1 MLLIDLDLQF
11 GEIAPSLHLHPQRTI
26 ENLLAD
32 PEELAETVVE
42 HTAGFHALC
51 APADVLAAEKIGPPE
66 VGAILDEARRRYD
79 YVVVDTPPSLNETC
93 LAVFDQ
99 SEKIIVTANMDV
111 PSLKNMRRYLETIET
126 LDVAPNKAV
135 LLVNRSDSGIGLDIQ
150 GVGQLFP
157 QGFLAVVPAS
167 REIPWATNMGVPI
180 LEAKPKSEISRQLA
194 EGFAKLVPAVSGSE
208 MPWSSQTGRRSGL
221 LGRKKGTN

>member
-1 MLLIDLDLQF
+1 VDLDLQF
-11 GEIAPSLHLHPQRTI
+11 GDIAPSLHLHPQRTI
-26 ENLLAD
+26 EDLLAD
-32 PEELAETVVE
+32 PEALSETVVE
-42 HTAGFHALC
+42 HSAGFQALC
-51 APADVLAAEKIGPPE
+51 APTDVLAAEKIGPAE
-66 VGAILDEARRRYD
+66 VGAILDEARLRFD
-79 YVVVDTPPSLNETC
+79 YIVVDTPPSLNETC

-135 LLVNRSDSGIGLDIQ
+135 LLVNRSDAGIGLDIQ

-157 QGFLAVVPAS
+157 QGFLAVLPAS

-180 LEAKPKSEISRQLA
+180 LEAKPKSEVSRQLA
-194 EGFAKLVPAVSGSE
+194 EGFLKLVPPAPGVE
-208 MPWSSQTGRRSGL
+208 LPWLANSQSGRRSGL